1 MDLYQDAII
10 APIFDSAGASVP
22 GPEGP
27 PGPIGPAGPEG
38 PTGPQ
43 GDKGEMGETGPAG
56 PTGPRGEKGQQ
67 GDPGPVGP
75 QGPRGLDGAKGDKGD
90 TGLRGPIGPQGIEGP
105 TGPAGQVGPIG
116 PAGPVGPKGDKGDD
130 GAPGPKGDK
139 GEDGSGSS
147 TTWSKKDQF
156 NSIRSFQDITSIQ
169 FLNDVNDIEADTADT
184 KTLKV
189 PLGISVFADED
200 GQSVEQ
206 TRAAIEAKYTA
217 NSNKGKLVYCSHR
230 KEWWGSDGKW
240 NPILSDGLTIAAA
253 DMVSRFP
260 PDVKTRT
267 IENGLLIKENL
278 ASIGTYVGF
287 VPKGTTGLP
296 PTVADKHNFIISSFG
311 GVGVNANVGFQML
324 YDVDTVDVYVRYLR
338 TNLSPNEWTEW
349 TTLAESSA
357 ATKFHEL
364 MDTPTGYAQHAGKV
378 VCVNQD
384 ETGLEF
390 VDISHDDIRDK
401 ITEHD
406 DTLSDHSVRIE
417 AIEMGGGGGSVDLT
431 PVLGRLKDLED
442 GHGDQETRLVDVEAQ
457 LPVDLNE
464 IEGRLDVLESVPPV
478 DLKPL
483 EDRVDAL
490 ENAPAPPA
498 VDLTP
503 LEDRMALG
511 EAHDTAQD
519 ATLIT
524 HENRITA
531 IELGGGS
538 GGDVDLT
545 PILDRLVGV
554 ELVNAAQT
562 SSIDAHD
569 VRIETLED
577 APPVDLKPLEDRVE
591 ALETVPGVDLTPIE
605 DRLDGVEVKNDTQD
619 VRIDAQS
626 LRIDMLEIA
635 PVPKFTELRDTPSGY
650 HPNQLIGYNLAGDA
664 LIPVDK
670 LENFTQLKDT
680 PLTYTGQARKIPMVR
695 PDESGMDFVVIP
707 PPDLTAIEDRLDG
720 LDGKDSEHD
729 VRLDEQLD
737 RINSLELHDHIDK
750 FTKLRDTPSGYHP
763 NKLVG
768 YNLAGDALIPVDKTE
783 SFIQLNDV
791 PATWVGNARKV
802 PMVRPDETGMD
813 FVMLPS
819 ADLSPLEGRMDG
831 VETTIVDHE
840 NRITA
845 IELGGGPGT
854 GVDLTPVLDRLTSVE
869 AKNTEQDNAIDR
881 HLVDFDS
888 MATGQIPTSWNGLA
902 CDPMSSSGD
911 VTAANIAASP
921 FCVGMGTSTG
931 KKFILPNIVDGDSI
945 SVTNSQV
952 REGRVTYL
960 VNLGTNPRIVEM
972 TGGCKINIT
981 GSNVTTN
988 QSLPSKVVW
997 MLSPG
1002 IYSNGDRVWTFLG
1015 SYSAEPLD
1023 YTELSGTMVS
1033 KDELATGSVAIDSIN
1048 CFSDGSPTWDNVTQV
1063 QAAKRQVVNFWGT
1076 STNRGLYLP
1085 DIADA
1090 QVVSLPTNSV
1100 RSGRVLTVANH
1111 STTSKF
1117 IRLGDG
1123 CQFYKDGDTITS
1135 DDINILKGS
1144 VIVLLSHKSG
1154 ATKYWQLIGSYASN
1168 ASVDHEALM
1177 NRITTLEGK
1186 PHPKFIELRDT
1197 PGGYQPGKMVGY
1209 NLAGDALIAVDK
1221 IDEFLHLKDT
1231 PTNYTGSA
1239 RKIPMVRP
1247 DESGMDFVDLPV
1259 VDLTGIET
1267 RLDEVEDKNDTQ
1279 DTRLGAQS
1287 LRIDVLEVAPRITK
1301 FNELTDT
1308 PNDYR
1313 SGRILAYN
1321 MAGDGITSLA
1331 PFNHLTSLDDTPTS
1345 YSGQKR
1351 KALVVKEDESGTEF
1365 VSMPNLAPLQTEI
1378 NNLHNDVIGLGNEQ
1392 TIQDTAIDGLDTRVT
1407 VLESGGGSSGAA
1419 DEWITKVE
1427 TGDSSAKVN
1436 SNCMFGTMQIADDNL
1451 SAANLTACAAG
1462 YVYGTTA
1469 RTAILP
1475 KIVDVDSPT
1484 LAAEECR
1491 FGKIIKL
1498 NNMSNKNMTVTVHGG
1513 GRVYQNDGSFLT
1525 SMTIVAGAY
1534 ADFHAVWWPG
1544 GFNNFAWI
1552 MSTPV
1557 GSFIGQN
1564 DTPASYDAKKY
1575 VVVNAAG
1582 TGIEFSSM
1590 DTDEVAGMAA
1600 LATGASTGGALINQ
1614 NCLGAPCVLS
1624 GEQSIASSQIA
1635 TSAMILVSAWQD
1647 STTVNLP
1654 RIAAYNISPLPANYV
1669 RAGRITSIYNR
1680 TANSK
1685 SITIK
1690 PDPAYSALKMKNKA
1704 YTNINTL
1711 TLTAG
1716 QVARFMP
1723 VIDAGVQAW
1732 VLIEQYAC

>member
-75 QGPRGLDGAKGDKGD
+75 QGPRGLDGARGDKGD
-90 TGLRGPIGPQGIEGP
+90 AGLRGPVGPQGIEGP
-105 TGPAGQVGPIG
+105 TGPVGQVGPIG
-116 PAGPVGPKGDKGDD
+116 PIGPVGPKGDKGDD

-156 NSIRSFQDITSIQ
+156 NAFKSFQDITSIQ
-169 FLNDVNDIEADTADT
+169 FLNDVNDIDADPSDT
-184 KTLKV
+184 RTLKV
-189 PLGISVFADED
+189 PLGISVFADTE
-200 GQSVEQ
+200 GQTVSE

-267 IENGLLIKENL
+267 IENGFLAAENL
-278 ASIGTYVGF
+278 NSVGTYVGF

-296 PTVADKHNFIISSFG
+296 DGVGIKHNFIMSSFG
-311 GVGVNANVGFQML
+311 GIEQNANVGFQML
-324 YDVDTVDVYVRYLR
+324 YDVDTVDVYVRFLR
-338 TNLSPNEWTEW
+338 TDVSPNEWGGWSTIG
-349 TTLAESSA
+349 ESSA

-364 MDTPTGYAQHAGKV
+364 VDTPTGYAQHAGKV
-378 VCVNQD
+378 VCVNTD

-417 AIEMGGGGGSVDLT
+417 AIEMGGGGGSVDLV

-464 IEGRLDVLESVPPV
+464 IEGRLDALESVPPV

-503 LEDRMALG
+503 LEDRMTLG

-519 ATLIT
+519 ATLIS
-524 HENRITA
+524 HDNRITA
-531 IELGGGS
+531 IELGGGP
-538 GGDVDLT
+538 GTGVDLT

-577 APPVDLKPLEDRVE
+577 VPPVDLKPLEDRVE
-591 ALETVPGVDLTPIE
+591 ALETAPDVDLTQIE
-605 DRLDGVEVKNDTQD
+605 DRLDGVEIKNDSQD
-619 VRIDAQS
+619 VRMDAQS

-650 HPNQLIGYNLAGDA
+650 HPNQLVGYNLAGDA

-680 PLTYTGQARKIPMVR
+680 PLTYTGQ
-695 PDESGMDFVVIP
+695 
-707 PPDLTAIEDRLDG
+707 
-720 LDGKDSEHD
+720 
-729 VRLDEQLD
+729 
-737 RINSLELHDHIDK
+737 
-750 FTKLRDTPSGYHP
+750 
-763 NKLVG
+763 
-768 YNLAGDALIPVDKTE
+768 
-783 SFIQLNDV
+783 
-791 PATWVGNARKV
+791 
-802 PMVRPDETGMD
+802 
-813 FVMLPS
+813 
-819 ADLSPLEGRMDG
+819 
-831 VETTIVDHE
+831 
-840 NRITA
+840 
-845 IELGGGPGT
+845 
-854 GVDLTPVLDRLTSVE
+854 
-869 AKNTEQDNAIDR
+869 
-881 HLVDFDS
+881 
-888 MATGQIPTSWNGLA
+888 
-902 CDPMSSSGD
+902 
-911 VTAANIAASP
+911 
-921 FCVGMGTSTG
+921 
-931 KKFILPNIVDGDSI
+931 
-945 SVTNSQV
+945 
-952 REGRVTYL
+952 
-960 VNLGTNPRIVEM
+960 
-972 TGGCKINIT
+972 
-981 GSNVTTN
+981 
-988 QSLPSKVVW
+988 
-997 MLSPG
+997 
-1002 IYSNGDRVWTFLG
+1002 
-1015 SYSAEPLD
+1015 
-1023 YTELSGTMVS
+1023 
-1033 KDELATGSVAIDSIN
+1033 
-1048 CFSDGSPTWDNVTQV
+1048 
-1063 QAAKRQVVNFWGT
+1063 
-1076 STNRGLYLP
+1076 
-1085 DIADA
+1085 
-1090 QVVSLPTNSV
+1090 
-1100 RSGRVLTVANH
+1100 
-1111 STTSKF
+1111 
-1117 IRLGDG
+1117 
-1123 CQFYKDGDTITS
+1123 
-1135 DDINILKGS
+1135 
-1144 VIVLLSHKSG
+1144 
-1154 ATKYWQLIGSYASN
+1154 
-1168 ASVDHEALM
+1168 
-1177 NRITTLEGK
+1177 
-1186 PHPKFIELRDT
+1186 
-1197 PGGYQPGKMVGY
+1197 
-1209 NLAGDALIAVDK
+1209 
-1221 IDEFLHLKDT
+1221 
-1231 PTNYTGSA
+1231 A

-1378 NNLHNDVIGLGNEQ
+1378 NNLHNDVIGLWNEQ

>member
-10 APIFDSAGASVP
+10 APIFDSAGTSVP

-38 PTGPQ
+38 PIGPQ
-43 GDKGEMGETGPAG
+43 GNKGEMGETGPTG

-67 GDPGPVGP
+67 GDPGPIGP
-75 QGPRGLDGAKGDKGD
+75 QGPAGQQGLDGAKGEKGD

-105 TGPAGQVGPIG
+105 TGPVGQVGPQGPIG
-116 PAGPVGPKGDKGDD
+116 PTGPKGDKGDV

-139 GEDGSGSS
+139 GEDGSGTS

-156 NSIRSFQDITSIQ
+156 NSVKSFQDITSIQ
-169 FLNDVNDIEADTADT
+169 FLNDVNDIDADPSDT
-184 KTLKV
+184 RTLKV
-189 PLGISVFADED
+189 PLGISIFDNAE

-206 TRAAIEAKYTA
+206 TRASLEAKYTA
-217 NSNKGKLVYCSHR
+217 NSNKGKLVYCTHR

-240 NPILSDGLTIAAA
+240 SPILSDGLTVAAA

-267 IENGLLIKENL
+267 INGTFLEKENL
-278 ASIGTYVGF
+278 ASVGTYVGF
-287 VPKGTTGLP
+287 IPKGTQGLP
-296 PTVADKHNFIISSFG
+296 DTVKDKHNFILSSFG
-311 GVGVNANVGFQML
+311 GREENANVGFQML
-324 YDVDTVDVYVRYLR
+324 YDVETIDVYVRYLK
-338 TNLSPNEWTEW
+338 TDMSPNEWSEW
-349 TTLAESSA
+349 ATIGESST

-364 MDTPTGYAQHAGKV
+364 IDTPTEYVQHAGKV
-378 VCVNQD
+378 VCVNAD

-390 VDISHDDIRDK
+390 VDISHDDIIDQ
-401 ITEHD
+401 ITEHA

-457 LPVDLNE
+457 LPVDLKE

-483 EDRVDAL
+483 EDR
-490 ENAPAPPA
+490 
-498 VDLTP
+498 
-503 LEDRMALG
+503 MALG

-519 ATLIT
+519 ATLNG

-531 IELGGGS
+531 IELGGGP
-538 GGDVDLT
+538 GTGVDLT

-554 ELVNAAQT
+554 EIVNAAQT

-569 VRIETLED
+569 VRIETLET
-577 APPVDLKPLEDRVE
+577 APPVDLKPLEDRVD
-591 ALETVPGVDLTPIE
+591 ALETAPGVDLTPIE
-605 DRLDGVEVKNDTQD
+605 DRLGGVEVKNDSQD
-619 VRIDAQS
+619 VRMDAQS

-650 HPNQLIGYNLAGDA
+650 HPN
-664 LIPVDK
+664 
-670 LENFTQLKDT
+670 
-680 PLTYTGQARKIPMVR
+680 
-695 PDESGMDFVVIP
+695 
-707 PPDLTAIEDRLDG
+707 
-720 LDGKDSEHD
+720 
-729 VRLDEQLD
+729 
-737 RINSLELHDHIDK
+737 
-750 FTKLRDTPSGYHP
+750 
-763 NKLVG
+763 KLVG
-768 YNLAGDALIPVDKTE
+768 YNLAGDALIPIDKLE
-783 SFIQLNDV
+783 SFIQLSDV
-791 PATWVGNARKV
+791 PSTWVGNARKV

-831 VETTIVDHE
+831 AETTIVDHE

-869 AKNTEQDNAIDR
+869 VKNTEQDNAIDM

-902 CDPMSSSGD
+902 CEPVASSGD
-911 VTAANIAASP
+911 VTAANIATSP

-931 KKFILPNIVDGDSI
+931 KKFTLPNIVDSDS
-945 SVTNSQV
+945 SSLTTSQV

-960 VNLGTNPRIVEM
+960 VNLGTNPRTVEM
-972 TGGCKINIT
+972 TGGCKINM
-981 GSNVTTN
+981 GVSNVTTN
-988 QSLPSKVVW
+988 QALPAKTVW

-1023 YTELSGTMVS
+1023 YTALSATMVS
-1033 KDELATGSVAIDSIN
+1033 KDELTNGAVAIDSIN
-1048 CFSDGSPTWDNVTQV
+1048 CFSDGAPTWDNVTQI

-1076 STNRGLYLP
+1076 STSRGLHLP
-1085 DIADA
+1085 DIVDA
-1090 QVVSLPTNSV
+1090 QATSLPTNSV
-1100 RSGRVLTVANH
+1100 RSGRILTVANH

-1117 IRLGDG
+1117 IRLGNG

-1267 RLDEVEDKNDTQ
+1267 RLDGVEDKNDAQ

-1351 KALVVKEDESGTEF
+1351 KALAVKEDESGTEF

-1378 NNLHNDVIGLGNEQ
+1378 NNIHNDVIGLGNEQ
-1392 TIQDTAIDGLDTRVT
+1392 TIQNNAIDGLDTRVT
-1407 VLESGGGSSGAA
+1407 VLESGGGSGAA
-1419 DEWITKVE
+1419 DEWIAKVE
-1427 TGDSSAKVN
+1427 SGDSSAKVN

-1525 SMTIVAGAY
+1525 SMTIAAGAY
-1534 ADFHAVWWPG
+1534 ADFHAAWWPG

-1552 MSTPV
+1552 MSTSV

-1600 LATGASTGGALINQ
+1600 LASGASTGGALINQ
-1614 NCLGAPCVLS
+1614 NCLGAPCILS

-1685 SITIK
+1685 SITVK

-1711 TLTAG
+1711 TLAAG